1 MFGLFKR
8 GKDDPAKLA
17 DAGVE
22 EPEDATSEAATA
34 TAEISAEIV
43 PASSSFVAPPAWDHG
58 HDHAPAGESGDFKAS
73 AGEPLAPDQPVAGEE
88 AVIEAL
94 RTVYDPEI
102 PVNIYDLG
110 LIYRTEISATGDVVI
125 DMSLTAPGCPVAG
138 EMPGMVAEA
147 VSKIDGTGRVDV
159 TLVWEPTWT
168 PERMS
173 EDARLALGMD
183 Y

>member
-1 MFGLFKR
+1 M
-8 GKDDPAKLA
+8 
-17 DAGVE
+17 
-22 EPEDATSEAATA
+22 
-34 TAEISAEIV
+34 
-43 PASSSFVAPPAWDHG
+43 
-58 HDHAPAGESGDFKAS
+58 
-73 AGEPLAPDQPVAGEE
+73 APDQPVAGEE